1 MSNSVPENFFDVIE
15 WAAQQTWSSGK
26 VGLLGIS
33 YYAASQW
40 GVAALQP
47 EGLEAIIP
55 WEGFSDYYRD
65 AVRYGGIASNQFMKA
80 WWDRQ
85 VITNQYGR
93 PGRRATNWGP
103 DTIEGDLS
111 PEELAANRR
120 VQVDD
125 IYRNKF
131 ADDAYYMKTDY
142 DIAKIKVPL
151 LSVANWGGI

>member
-1 MSNSVPENFFDVIE
+1 LSNSVPENFFDVIE

-65 AVRYGGIASNQFMKA
+65 AVRHGGIANNQFMKA
-80 WWDRQ
+80 
-85 VITNQYGR
+85 
-93 PGRRATNWGP
+93 
-103 DTIEGDLS
+103 
-111 PEELAANRR
+111 
-120 VQVDD
+120 
-125 IYRNKF
+125 
-131 ADDAYYMKTDY
+131 
-142 DIAKIKVPL
+142 
-151 LSVANWGGI
+151 